1 MIWINWFDL
10 LAVQGS
16 VQSSPA
22 HHPTLGTHNLMIDAV
37 TVTKKLAKETVE
49 RGKVSLL
56 LDVAS

>member
-1 MIWINWFDL
+1 
-10 LAVQGS
+10 
-16 VQSSPA
+16 
-22 HHPTLGTHNLMIDAV
+22 MIDAV